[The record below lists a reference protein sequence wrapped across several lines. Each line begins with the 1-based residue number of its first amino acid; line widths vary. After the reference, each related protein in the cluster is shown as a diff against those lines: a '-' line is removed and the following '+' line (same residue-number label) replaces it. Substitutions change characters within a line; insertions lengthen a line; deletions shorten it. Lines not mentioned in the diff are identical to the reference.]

1 MSSQEATVYLQTNLV
16 VSERKMT
23 INLKMRSAADVESA
37 IQFLQHPHSRNFGIS
52 MQFLDPL
59 DGPAAFLTN
68 ANFNSLL
75 DELANVSVAVTEL
88 FVENAGSLFQHNTID
103 QRTLD
108 RFCNIVGAKRDLAEL
123 TFHDASPSG
132 FFSVA
137 ILAKILAKSKGSNLK
152 KVFCCGRFGGTTE
165 DLTALASALANH
177 STLQN
182 VRLLFKLIPETLQT
196 VANINPIVVALGTIP
211 NLTTLGLTTWAP
223 PPSPDDR
230 NAANHSELAGFFSY
244 FRWKRLVCYSR
255 LECLSLG
262 NETTRLVDAL
272 AALPSTTS
280 IRCLHV
286 RGAVREDEF
295 QQLAEL
301 VRTNRSVRSL
311 TIVFEPAFEPS
322 KSLLEAFG
330 ENSTIYDLKLQFKW
344 QRLCTNGLI
353 ETVES
358 MLETKNRTL
367 TTFSF
372 MDPPPSPTPAW
383 ERIKLYLKA
392 NQHGR
397 KRLLQNP
404 DKSRSLWVATLA
416 RDTGDLDFL
425 FYFLLLNPSLCD
437 VERIRNG
444 LEKARK
450 QRREETTI

>member
-37 IQFLQHPHSRNFGIS
+37 IQFLQHPHSKNCGIS
-52 MQFLDPL
+52 IQFLDPL

-75 DELANVSVAVTEL
+75 DELANFSVAVTEL

-152 KVFCCGRFGGTTE
+152 KVWCCGRFGGTTE

-230 NAANHSELAGFFSY
+230 NAANHLAISAGRDWCAIRAWSVCLWAMKLLGWLTLWPLYPAPQAFVVCMSVVQCARMSSNNSPNWY
-244 FRWKRLVCYSR
+244 VRIGPSVHLRLF
-255 LECLSLG
+255 LS
-262 NETTRLVDAL
+262 
-272 AALPSTTS
+272 
-280 IRCLHV
+280 
-286 RGAVREDEF
+286 
-295 QQLAEL
+295 
-301 VRTNRSVRSL
+301 
-311 TIVFEPAFEPS
+311 
-322 KSLLEAFG
+322 
-330 ENSTIYDLKLQFKW
+330 
-344 QRLCTNGLI
+344 
-353 ETVES
+353 
-358 MLETKNRTL
+358 
-367 TTFSF
+367 
-372 MDPPPSPTPAW
+372 PPSNHPSHCLKPLD
-383 ERIKLYLKA
+383 RIA
-392 NQHGR
+392 Q
-397 KRLLQNP
+397 
-404 DKSRSLWVATLA
+404 SM
-416 RDTGDLDFL
+416 
-425 FYFLLLNPSLCD
+425 
-437 VERIRNG
+437 I
-444 LEKARK
+444 
-450 QRREETTI
+450 